1 MAVLPPSALSIAVEA
16 ITQAVVDHFTLIGLD
31 VIASADT
38 PLVAADRAKAAAAKD
53 SVNFFPY
60 RVAPSAHQA
69 GHGVGDPLM
78 LRLFC
83 LVTAF
88 SAKTLAAG
96 DDLRDIKLL
105 GETIRFLHDDPI
117 LPRAAAFLPPSPT
130 PDDTLYR
137 LQAILLAPNMEE
149 INHIW
154 TTQGGDLPYRLS
166 AAYEFALVPVEPRV
180 HRLPGPPVTSARV
193 QVDVVPDAKADLPT
207 VPRAAFTGEARTHA
221 LEPPPGE
228 PPLAVGWIP
237 ELSIQSAGRLVNIV
251 TLPPATTNFTL
262 GLALAGEPG
271 GRARLRVVWRRADDT
286 TVGAGST
293 IQRTIATG
301 YLGAHAAR
309 FDQALT
315 KPATAVKMQ
324 IQATAAMPDGSAIPG
339 ALGSSLIEVL
349 FGP

>member
-1 MAVLPPSALSIAVEA
+1 MAVLPASALSIAVEG
-16 ITQAVVDHFTLIGLD
+16 ITDAVMAHFTGIGLN
-31 VIASADT
+31 VIATADT
-38 PLVAADRAKAAAAKD
+38 PLAAADRAKAAAAKD
-53 SVNFFPY
+53 CVNFFPY

-69 GHGVGDPLM
+69 GHGVGDPLL

-88 SAKTLAAG
+88 SAKTLATG
-96 DDLRDIKLL
+96 DDLRDLKLL
-105 GETIRFLHDDPI
+105 GETMRFLHDDPV
-117 LPRAAAFLPPSPT
+117 LPGVALPPSPT
-130 PDDTLYR
+130 PDDTRYR
-137 LQAILLAPNMEE
+137 LQTILLAPNMEE

-154 TTQGGDLPYRLS
+154 TTQGGELPYRLS

-180 HRLPGPPVTSARV
+180 HRLPGPPVTSARA

-207 VPRAAFTGEARTHA
+207 IPRAAFTGEARTHA
-221 LEPPPGE
+221 LDPPPGE

-237 ELSIQSAGRLVNIV
+237 ELSIQAAGRLVNTI

-262 GLALAGEPG
+262 PLALAGEPG
-271 GRARLRVVWRRADDT
+271 GKARLRVVWRRGDGT

-293 IQRTIATG
+293 IQRTVATG

-309 FDQALT
+309 FDQALS
-315 KPATAVKMQ
+315 KPAGAEKLQ

-339 ALGSSLIEVL
+339 ALGSSLIEVV